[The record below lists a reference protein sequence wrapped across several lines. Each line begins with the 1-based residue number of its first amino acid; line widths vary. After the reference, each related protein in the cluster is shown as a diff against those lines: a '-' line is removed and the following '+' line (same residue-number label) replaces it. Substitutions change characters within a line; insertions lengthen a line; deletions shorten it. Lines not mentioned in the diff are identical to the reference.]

1 METDIGATVEEP
13 EAMNAGQLDAPLEG
27 LGLSHAFAEDTM
39 SADTIHRIECQ
50 GTSFGVGEGKTE
62 RTNVSFR
69 DI

>member
-1 METDIGATVEEP
+1 
-13 EAMNAGQLDAPLEG
+13 MNAGQLDAPLEG